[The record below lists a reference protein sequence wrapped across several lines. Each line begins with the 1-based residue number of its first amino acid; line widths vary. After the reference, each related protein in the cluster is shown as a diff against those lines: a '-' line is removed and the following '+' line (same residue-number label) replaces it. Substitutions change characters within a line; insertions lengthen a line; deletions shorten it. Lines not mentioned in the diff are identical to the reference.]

1 MCDPDVPF
9 SQLLLP
15 CLEALKVV
23 RKDTWELQG
32 KKYKPGTTKV
42 LHKFQIGDPVLFWDH
57 CSCNLEPTWKGPYL
71 VLLISPANHPAHAQV
86 PLASNLWPT
95 GLVLLALTGSGT
107 GNSSLPSTT
116 GERLYSLIP
125 GATEAL
131 KVTNTNKCQIKLQP
145 HVGFLWQLGQR
156 FNFPTC
162 RIRTIH

>member
-1 MCDPDVPF
+1 M
-9 SQLLLP
+9 LL
-15 CLEALKVV
+15 
-23 RKDTWELQG
+23 T
-32 KKYKPGTTKV
+32 
-42 LHKFQIGDPVLFWDH
+42 
-57 CSCNLEPTWKGPYL
+57 N
-71 VLLISPANHPAHAQV
+71 PANPPAHAQV

-145 HVGFLWQLGQR
+145 HVGFL
-156 FNFPTC
+156 
-162 RIRTIH
+162 